1 MTKSKGNVAKASIGY
16 TIGNYFLKGIG
27 LITVPIFSRLLTTSD
42 FGIYN
47 TFLAYEAILY
57 LFIELALHESLKN
70 AKYKFEGKLDDYTSS
85 ITVIPIVLT
94 VIYETIVFIFGK
106 MLVPVVGLNKT
117 VLYLLVWY
125 SFCSGM
131 VIYYRF
137 RLALD
142 YNYNE
147 YLKISF
153 ANVLI
158 NVILSL
164 FLIINVFD
172 QERYMGRIIGG
183 IVSYSAITIYILF
196 RLYKKAF
203 PKYNLQYWKYGLKIG
218 VPIVPHGLAQIL
230 LLQFDRIMI
239 NSIVGS
245 VETGIYSFAYTIY
258 SLIQIFSQS
267 LETVF
272 SPWVFSQMSSGN
284 GKEKVRKMG
293 TCFMLLLA
301 GACTTV
307 MLIAP
312 EVILILGGKKYAD
325 SVYCVCPVVLGGFFS
340 MSYCIPAVIEYFYE
354 KTYYTSL
361 GTTIAAAI
369 NVVLNLIFIKKYGYV
384 AAAYTT
390 LVSYMAYFALH
401 EYISK
406 QLCGFYMIINR
417 YLFIALA
424 ILGIAFSIGIL
435 FVDNMIVRFSVLVI
449 LLVVGIYMLIQL
461 YGKEE
466 MLTAF
471 NRMNSKRK

>member
-1 MTKSKGNVAKASIGY
+1 MENSKENVAKASIGY
-16 TIGNYFLKGIG
+16 TIGNYLLKGIG
-27 LITVPIFSRLLTTSD
+27 LITVPIFSRLLSTAD

-47 TFLAYEAILY
+47 TFLAYESILY

-85 ITVIPIVLT
+85 ITVIPFLLV
-94 VIYETIVFIFGK
+94 VVYEIIVFLFGNI
-106 MLVPVVGLNKT
+106 LVPVVGLNKT
-117 VLYLLVWY
+117 VLYVLVWY

-147 YLKISF
+147 YLKMSF
-153 ANVLI
+153 ANVLT
-158 NVILSL
+158 NVILSI
-164 FLIINVFD
+164 FLIIRVFD
-172 QERYMGRIIGG
+172 RERYMGRIIGG
-183 IVSYSAITIYILF
+183 TVSYSAITVYILF
-196 RLYKKAF
+196 RLYKKAA
-203 PKYNLQYWKYGLKIG
+203 PRYNLQYWKYGLKIG
-218 VPIVPHGLAQIL
+218 VPIIPHGLAQIL

-245 VETGIYSFAYTIY
+245 VEAGIYSFAYTIY

-272 SPWVFSQMSSGN
+272 SPWAFSQMNSGS

-301 GACTTV
+301 GACTIV

-312 EVILILGGKKYAD
+312 EAILLLGGKKYAE

-340 MSYCIPAVIEYFYE
+340 MSYCIPATIEYFYE
-354 KTYYTSL
+354 KTYYTSI
-361 GTTIAAAI
+361 GTAIAATI
-369 NVVLNLIFIKKYGYV
+369 NVVLNLICIRKYGYV

-390 LVSYMAYFALH
+390 LISYIAYFVLH

-406 QLCGFYMIINR
+406 KLCGFYMIINR

-424 ILGIAFSIGIL
+424 ILGIAFTFGIL
-435 FVDNMIVRFSVLVI
+435 FVDKVFVRFGVLTI
-449 LLVVGIYMLIQL
+449 LLIIGISMLIQL
-461 YGKEE
+461 FGKEE
-466 MLTAF
+466 IEAVF
-471 NRMNSKRK
+471 KNKKRVK

>member
-1 MTKSKGNVAKASIGY
+1 MAKSKGNIAKASIGY

-27 LITVPIFSRLLTTSD
+27 LITVPIFSRLLSTAD

-47 TFLAYEAILY
+47 TFLAYESILY

-70 AKYKFEGKLDDYTSS
+70 AKYKFEGKLDDYSSS
-85 ITVIPIVLT
+85 ITVIPIILV
-94 VIYETIVFIFGK
+94 VIYEIIVFIFSK
-106 MLVPVVGLNKT
+106 MFVPVVGLSES

-125 SFCSGM
+125 SFCSGI
-131 VIYYRF
+131 VIFYRF
-137 RLALD
+137 RLAID
-142 YNYNE
+142 YNYSE

-153 ANVLI
+153 FNVLT
-158 NVILSL
+158 NVILSI
-164 FLIINVFD
+164 FLIVNVFD
-172 QERYMGRIIGG
+172 QKRYMGRIVGG

-196 RLYKKAF
+196 RLYKKSF
-203 PKYNLQYWKYGLKIG
+203 PRYNNQYWKYGLRISI
-218 VPIVPHGLAQIL
+218 PIIPHGLAQIL
-230 LLQFDRIMI
+230 LLQSDRIMI

-267 LETVF
+267 IETVF
-272 SPWVFSQMSSGN
+272 SPWVFSQMNSGN
-284 GKEKVRKMG
+284 NIDKVRKMG

-312 EVILILGGKKYAD
+312 EAILLLGGKKYAD
-325 SVYCVCPVVLGGFFS
+325 AVYCVCPVVLGGFFS
-340 MSYCIPAVIEYFYE
+340 MAYCIPATIEYYYE

-361 GTTIAAAI
+361 GTAIAALI
-369 NVVLNLIFIKKYGYV
+369 NVVLNLICIKKYGYV

-390 LVSYMAYFALH
+390 LISYIVYFVLH

-406 QLCGFYMIINR
+406 KLCGFNMIINR
-417 YLFIALA
+417 YLFIVLA
-424 ILGIAFSIGIL
+424 ILGSAFSIGIL
-435 FVDNMIVRFSVLVI
+435 YVDEVLVRYVVLII
-449 LLVVGIYMLIQL
+449 LLIVGAIMLIQL

-466 MLTAF
+466 TQAAF
-471 NRMNSKRK
+471 NKIKLWKK